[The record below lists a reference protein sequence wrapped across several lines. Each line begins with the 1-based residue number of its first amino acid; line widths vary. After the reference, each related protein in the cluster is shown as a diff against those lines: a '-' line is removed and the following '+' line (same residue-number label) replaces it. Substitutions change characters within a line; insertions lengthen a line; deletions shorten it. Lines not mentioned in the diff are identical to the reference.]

1 VNVKILVTGAA
12 GQLGSAVVERFERSG
27 NHEVIAAT
35 REVMDLGDR
44 DAILQVI
51 TTAAPDAIVHSGAFT
66 AVDACE
72 SEVDAA
78 LRINALATRHVVDGA
93 ERVNARVLYVSTDY
107 VFDGTKTEA
116 YDEWDAPNPQSVYGR
131 SKLGGEHETR
141 PQDTVVRTS
150 WVFGRNGKNMVK
162 TVLRLI
168 ESNPELAFVDDQHGK
183 PTCAED
189 LAETI
194 YDLTVSRSPGLFH
207 VTNSGPT
214 TWFGFVQDI
223 LRTVGES
230 PDRVKPITTAD
241 LAGKYPAPRP
251 ANSVLDNAAL
261 RLNGIPELR
270 HYTEALAET
279 VTAIK
284 NA

>member
-1 VNVKILVTGAA
+1 MKILVTGAA
-12 GQLGSAVVERFERSG
+12 GQLGKPVVERFQRSG

-35 REVMDLGDR
+35 REVMDLNDR
-44 DAILQVI
+44 DAVLQVI
-51 TTAAPDAIVHSGAFT
+51 TTSTPDAIIHCGAYT

-72 SEVDAA
+72 SDIDGA
-78 LRINALATRHVVDGA
+78 LRLNALATRHVVDGA
-93 ERVNARVLYVSTDY
+93 DRVNARVLYISTDY
-107 VFDGTKTEA
+107 VFDGTKNTP
-116 YDEWDAPNPQSVYGR
+116 YNEWDAPNPQSIYGQ

-141 PQDTVVRTS
+141 TEDTVIRTS

-168 ESNPELAFVDDQHGK
+168 ENNPELAFVDDQHGK

-189 LAETI
+189 LAEAI
-194 YDLTVSRSPGLFH
+194 YDLTVSRNPGLFH

-214 TWFGFVQDI
+214 TWFGFVQDV
-223 LRTVGES
+223 LRLTGES

-261 RLNGIPELR
+261 RLSGIPELR
-270 HYTEALAET
+270 HYSEALAET
-279 VTAIK
+279 IKAIK
-284 NA
+284 SS